1 MIDLFEK
8 AIKVQVVLESV
19 NRLFPFKDVAVVVVV
34 GVAVGGVVGDGV
46 VDGDGAG
53 VIVVVARAMLR

>member
-1 MIDLFEK
+1 MIDLFVK

-19 NRLFPFKDVAVVVVV
+19 DRLFPFKDVAVVVV
-34 GVAVGGVVGDGV
+34 GVAVGGVVG
-46 VDGDGAG
+46 DGDGAG

>member
-8 AIKVQVVLESV
+8 AIKVQVLLESV

-34 GVAVGGVVGDGV
+34 GVAVGGVVGDG
-46 VDGDGAG
+46 DGAG
-53 VIVVVARAMLR
+53 VIVVVARPMLR